1 MINTDA
7 LFNSILSRHRLILVV
22 IVLVTIPM
30 TYFFTRQTYENNLDI
45 YFEKDDP
52 NLVDYK
58 SFQAQYGNDEM
69 VFIVFKKEAIFTND
83 NVALVG
89 DLSNALRGLE
99 GVQRV
104 FSITEQ
110 EEAFADGDSVGFR
123 KIVPQEQK
131 TLDVKTLD
139 RVKRRMLGDR
149 AIVNSLISKDGTTTT
164 IIAELTGMTLQ
175 KKKEALVRIRAA
187 MDKVNGGRADLHL
200 VGTPFIETRMND
212 LSQRD
217 FWTFTPVTLAMIFCV
232 MLLLLRN
239 VKLTIICQ
247 ANMLISLL
255 WSIGLYVMCGESFNI
270 ITSIMGAALLAIAVE
285 DSVHVLSEYRD
296 EYPLF
301 KDHKLT
307 LVNTLRRVWFPCLF
321 TSLTNA
327 VGFVSFS
334 GGRIRPTR
342 ILGVYTAIGVLIAYI
357 FSFVL
362 IPALIEQYGKKI
374 AIKAP
379 PHHEPGDDH
388 RKHDRFLSLIMRYF
402 EFGADHYRM
411 VNLILL
417 VVTLFSIA
425 GIFRIK
431 FETNTMNYLPKN
443 DPIREDVAFI
453 EKNLG
458 GTIPFVMLISAK
470 SDKDDFTNP
479 ESLRLVEEVQ
489 KHLMTVVP
497 QFTTSFSIVD
507 YIKEVNRAFNN
518 GEETAYAV
526 PEKAVDIAD
535 YYELGDMD
543 LIRRLIST
551 DRREARISFQSL
563 WDSNETAQRLHLE
576 IESYMLKK
584 LGDRYTYRITGLS
597 AMYVDMETNLK
608 ESQLMSFI
616 PALIMIAFMMY
627 CICRTVPLTIISLIP
642 NLFPI
647 YVTLGMMGWIGIPL
661 DVATIMIANVVI
673 GIAVDDTIHIMVWF
687 RRHVA
692 SGMDYR
698 SAITRTFRDCGK
710 SITITSIVLFL
721 GFMVLVLGSITPT
734 RIFGVLTAFSMLL
747 AIVGEI
753 FTTSLIMQFKPR
765 VPNRQSRFDN
775 LLE

>member
-7 LFNSILSRHRLILVV
+7 IFNSILSRHRLILF
-22 IVLVTIPM
+22 IILLATIPM
-30 TYFFTRQTYENNLDI
+30 TYFFTRQNYENNLDI

-52 NLVDYK
+52 DLVDYQK
-58 SFQAQYGNDEM
+58 FQAQYGNDEM
-69 VFIVFKKEAIFTND
+69 VFIVFKKEAIFTKES
-83 NVALVG
+83 VALVQ
-89 DLSNALRGLE
+89 DLSSALKGLE

-123 KIVPQEQK
+123 KIIPQELGKIDEK
-131 TLDVKTLD
+131 TLN
-139 RVKRRMLGDR
+139 RAKRRMLGDR
-149 AIVNSLISKDGTTTT
+149 AIVNSLVSKDGSTTT

-175 KKKEALVRIRAA
+175 KKKEAISRIQDK
-187 MDKVNGGRADLHL
+187 MDRVNGGRAALHV

-217 FWTFTPVTLAMIFCV
+217 FWTFTPVTLTMIFFV
-232 MLLLLRN
+232 MLALLRN
-239 VKLTIICQ
+239 VKLAIICQ

-255 WSIGLYVMCGESFNI
+255 WSIGFFVMCGESFNI

-301 KDHKLT
+301 NEHRST

-327 VGFVSFS
+327 VGFVTFS

-362 IPALIEQYGKKI
+362 IPSMIERFGNKI
-374 AIKAP
+374 EIKTHP
-379 PHHEPGDDH
+379 KHDPDDDH
-388 RKHDRFLSLIMRYF
+388 RKQDRFLSLIMRFF
-402 EFGADHYRM
+402 EFGADHHRM

-417 VVTLFSIA
+417 LVTLFAIA

-470 SDKDDFTNP
+470 SDKDDFTSP

-489 KHLMTVVP
+489 THLMTMVP

-507 YIKEVNRAFNN
+507 YVKEVNRAFNN
-518 GEETAYAV
+518 GDEGAYSIPDQAA
-526 PEKAVDIAD
+526 EIAD

-543 LIRRLIST
+543 LIRRLISN

-576 IESYMLKK
+576 IEAYMLKK

-597 AMYVDMETNLK
+597 AMYVGMETNLK

-616 PALIMIAFMMY
+616 PALIMIALMMY
-627 CICRTVPLTIISLIP
+627 CICRTLPLTIISLIP

-647 YVTLGMMGWIGIPL
+647 YVTLGVMGWVGIPL

-692 SGMDYR
+692 SGMDHR

-734 RIFGVLTAFSMLL
+734 RIFGALTAFSMLL

-753 FTTSLIMQFKPR
+753 FTPSLIMQFQPR
-765 VPNRQSRFDN
+765 VPTRRSRFDN